1 MLKTNSKQARSNLQA
16 YILDHFTC
24 ENYGIEPPSSFAET
38 AQIILDVF
46 RKEKSV
52 DRRGMSEELL
62 FEEWAS
68 GLPSI
73 LDTCYYYNRSAVDD
87 LGAILEETDAEK
99 ARYTESDAEKLLT
112 GLIYRELLR
121 RMKKMRDRKIVLYYL
136 AWSPKS
142 GESTF
147 TNCFDHLEQRE
158 RFKKLLGNTAKSIR
172 EWENEVTS

>member
-1 MLKTNSKQARSNLQA
+1 MLKTNSKQARGNLQA

-99 ARYTESDAEKLLT
+99 ARYAQSDAENLLIRFDLP
-112 GLIYRELLR
+112 GIAEEDEK
-121 RMKKMRDRKIVLYYL
+121 MKDQKTVLYYL

-142 GESTF
+142 GESTL
-147 TNCFDHLEQRE
+147 TNCFDCLEQRE
-158 RFKKLLGNTAKSIR
+158 RFKKLLGNTAKRIC
-172 EWENEVTS
+172 EWENEVIS